1 MGIIILSALADE
13 TEELQSKYKV
23 ILTGVGK
30 VNAAIASS
38 KAIQNHNPDLIINY
52 GSAGSTKKNISGLVD
67 CKYFIQRDMDSRSLG
82 FELGQTPYENYPSK
96 IIKASNHP
104 ANTINMNLTCATGDS
119 FVTSDLDLDTD
130 IIDMEAYSIAKI
142 CCLEKIPFLCFKYI
156 SDVADE
162 NASRDFNQHVKNGGI
177 LFSDYLESV
186 SRYL

>member
-13 TEELQSKYKV
+13 TEQLESKYRV
-23 ILTGVGK
+23 ILMGVGK
-30 VNAAIASS
+30 VNAAIATL
-38 KAIQNHNPDLIINY
+38 KAIHRYKPDLVINY

-96 IIKASNHP
+96 IIEAPDHP
-104 ANTINMNLTCATGDS
+104 ANTIHMNLTCATGDS
-119 FVTSDLDLDTD
+119 FVASDLDLDTD
-130 IIDMEAYSIAKI
+130 IIDMEAYAIAKI

-156 SDVADE
+156 SDFADE
-162 NASRDFNQHVKNGGI
+162 NAFHDFNQNVKNGGI
-177 LFSDYLESV
+177 LFSNYLESV

>member
-13 TEELQSKYKV
+13 TEQLESKYQI

-30 VNAAIASS
+30 VNAAIATI
-38 KAIQNHNPDLIINY
+38 KAIHRYKPDLVINY
-52 GSAGSTKKNISGLVD
+52 GSAGSTKKNINGLVD

-82 FELGQTPYENYPSK
+82 FELGQTPYEDYPSK
-96 IIKASNHP
+96 IIEVPDHP

-119 FVTSDLDLDTD
+119 FVAADLELDTD
-130 IIDMEAYSIAKI
+130 IIDMEAYAIAKI

-156 SDVADE
+156 SDFADE